1 MPQNWNVAEPGA
13 RLPDRFRSRRSIV
26 VQAVLL
32 LGLWLLFS
40 GHYDVFHISAGV
52 LSVAAILLLNRNLAR
67 VRLYPGD
74 VHREMRFGRIFLYAG
89 WLFKEIVLSAL
100 QIARIVLSPRMP
112 VDPSLVEFHAELPNA
127 GSQVILGNSITLT
140 PGTVTVD
147 IDHGVFLVHAIVDS
161 SASSLVEGAMPARV
175 AGLYA
180 GDETGEVTDVTIS
193 RVVEG

>member
-13 RLPDRFRSRRSIV
+13 RLPDRFRSRRSIA
-26 VQAVLL
+26 VQAALL
-32 LGLWLLFS
+32 IGLWLLFS

-52 LSVAAILLLNRNLAR
+52 FSVAAILLLNRNLAR

-74 VHREMRFGRIFLYAG
+74 VHREMRLGRVVLYAG
-89 WLFKEIVLSAL
+89 WLLKEIVVSAL

-112 VDPSLVEFHAELPNA
+112 VDPALLEFHAELPNA

-147 IDHGVFLVHAIVDS
+147 IDHGVFLVHAITDA
-161 SASSLVEGAMPARV
+161 SAASLVEGIMPSRV
-175 AGLYA
+175 AGLYV
-180 GDETGEVTDVTIS
+180 GDETGEVTDVALIRTL
-193 RVVEG
+193 EE

>member
-13 RLPDRFRSRRSIV
+13 RLPDRFRSRRSIA
-26 VQAVLL
+26 VQAAFL

-52 LSVAAILLLNRNLAR
+52 FSVAAILLLNRNLAR

-74 VHREMRFGRIFLYAG
+74 VHREMRLGRVVVYAG
-89 WLFKEIVLSAL
+89 WLIKEIVLSAL

-112 VDPSLVEFHAELPNA
+112 VDPALVEFHAELPNA

-147 IDHGVFLVHAIVDS
+147 IDHGVFLVHAIVDA
-161 SASSLVEGAMPARV
+161 SAAGLVEGVMPARV
-175 AGLYA
+175 AGLYE
-180 GDETGEVTDVTIS
+180 GDETGEVTDISIS
-193 RVVEG
+193 RAVER